1 VVDTLNSHK
10 IKTHFE
16 IVSNYITYL
25 SQCFLFH
32 EVERYDLKGKA
43 ILTRSKKYYLNDLSF
58 KTYFASSFDAGLSK
72 HLENA
77 IYLHYHRKGYRIFVG
92 KHGESEVD
100 FVVEK
105 DDDRKYIQV
114 AFSLTDEVVIQREF
128 GALEK
133 IKNSY
138 EKLVITLDDYARG
151 NRNGIRHL
159 LAWELG

>member
-1 VVDTLNSHK
+1 M
-10 IKTHFE
+10 I
-16 IVSNYITYL
+16 
-25 SQCFLFH
+25 
-32 EVERYDLKGKA
+32 EV
-43 ILTRSKKYYLNDLSF
+43 
-58 KTYFASSFDAGLSK
+58 
-72 HLENA
+72 
-77 IYLHYHRKGYRIFVG
+77 
-92 KHGESEVD
+92 
-100 FVVEK
+100 
-105 DDDRKYIQV
+105 RKYIQV